1 MLKRLLLFLSLCLLT
16 IGTAA
21 GQNITVKG
29 TVLDENSEPI
39 IGATVRLKD
48 DATKGALTD
57 IDGRFTLQ
65 VRQGQILLVT
75 FVGYKN
81 LEVAAAPNLTIRLEP
96 ENQLLEEVMVVA
108 FGTAKKAAFTG
119 SAVEVD
125 NKELEKRQVS
135 NVTAALTGKVPGITV
150 TNGNNQPGTTSSI
163 TIRGIGSFSA
173 GTGPLYV
180 VDGVPFDGDISTI
193 NPQDIQSTTVL
204 KDAASAA
211 LYGARGANG
220 VIIITTKNGARSGGK
235 MNITFDARY
244 GTNAREIGDYDVMK
258 DPKIYAAKYFEGIYN
273 YWRDLTGEDGSKV
286 FTNAD
291 DVYKAAVGTYFGV
304 PDDSGKAQA
313 SLVYHP
319 FTYADK
325 ANPFIRQADGS
336 FVMDPKTTVG
346 GLYTDPQGK
355 DYWLQPDDWSEYI
368 FSTNPRQE
376 YNLSI
381 SGANEKANYYMSAGF
396 LDDKGYT
403 VGSGFQRF
411 TARLRSD
418 FTPYKWIKMGG
429 NLGYTY
435 TNYNQISNTTEGG
448 NSGNIFAMTNF
459 MAPLFPMYVRDGDG
473 NIMIDKWGNEIYD
486 YGNQTYPGL
495 QRPYLA
501 IANPLANNILDYH
514 DAKADVLSGRGYM
527 DFTFVEGLKLTL
539 NVGYDSDNTYG
550 TDVNNPYYGQFAGQ
564 GGIITKWYSRTH
576 SFNTQQLL
584 TYTKSFGKN
593 NFDILAGHEFYR
605 YKYEY
610 FYGWKNGIYNPE
622 NTELEGALFEPMTGS
637 THSEYS
643 TEGYLGRFQYDYDN
657 TYFLSASYRRDASSR
672 FAPDHRW
679 GNFWS
684 VGASWLISS
693 EDFMAGAKNWLDL
706 LKVKVS
712 YGMQG
717 NDAVGSFRYM
727 DLYTLA
733 KSGETGYA
741 VNFSDKGNENLTW
754 ETSGNFNA
762 GIEFSLFK
770 ERLSGGVDFYIRE
783 VSDMLFWQPAPR
795 SAGYSGYY
803 ANIGSMKN
811 TGVDFNLKAVF
822 LKTKNFYWD
831 IYVNGGY
838 FKNTLTKL
846 PAEWEA
852 DELGYRSG
860 NSVYKVG
867 GSIYDIALAHYLGVN
882 EKGEPTWE
890 FSDPETGEKSVT
902 TKPSE
907 GQQKQSRWIFTDV
920 APKINGGFGTNIEF
934 FGIDLSASLT
944 YALGGRRIDSTYQSL
959 MHDGASGEAGS
970 NWHMDILNSWTPEN
984 TNTDI
989 PQISWG
995 GKGYANATSDRF
1007 LISRDYLSIDNVT
1020 VGYTIPKQWLSKAGI
1035 SSLRIYFAGDNL
1047 YVFSARKGY
1056 DPRFGGG
1063 VGYKAIR
1070 SLSGGLKLTF

>member
-1 MLKRLLLFLSLCLLT
+1 MRKHLLLFFLFCFT
-16 IGTAA
+16 AIGTAL

-29 TVLDENSEPI
+29 TVLDENSDPVM
-39 IGATVRLKD
+39 GATVRLKN
-48 DATKGALTD
+48 DATKGAITD
-57 IDGRFTLQ
+57 LDGKFTLQ
-65 VRQGQILLVT
+65 ARSGELLIVSY
-75 FVGYKN
+75 VGYTTQ
-81 LEVAAAPNLTIRLEP
+81 EVAAAPALTIRLVP
-96 ENQLLEEVMVVA
+96 DNQLLDEVMVVA

-125 NKELEKRQVS
+125 NTELEKRQVS

-220 VIIITTKNGARSGGK
+220 VIIITTKNGARSRGK
-235 MNITFDARY
+235 MNITFDAKY
-244 GTNAREIGDYDVMK
+244 GVNSREIGDYDVIK

-273 YWRDLTGEDGSKV
+273 YQTALTNEDGTPK
-286 FTNAD
+286 FDAQGAYD
-291 DVYKAAVGTYFGV
+291 AALQTYFG
-304 PDDSGKAQA
+304 SKGM
-313 SLVYHP
+313 VYHP
-319 FTYADK
+319 FTIPNMK
-325 ANPFIRQADGS
+325 QPFIRQSDGT
-336 FVMDPKTTVG
+336 FMMDPAATVG
-346 GLYTDPQGK
+346 GIYTDPDGNE
-355 DYWLQPDDWSEYI
+355 YWLQPDDWSEYI
-368 FSTNPRQE
+368 FKTNPRQE

-381 SGANEKANYYMSAGF
+381 SGASDKANYYMSAGF

-411 TARLRSD
+411 TSRLRSD
-418 FTPYKWIKMGG
+418 FTPFKWLKMGG

-435 TNYNQISNTTEGG
+435 TKYQQISNTTEGG

-459 MAPLFPMYVRDGDG
+459 MAPMFPVYVRDKDK
-473 NIMIDKWGNEIYD
+473 NIVIDKWGNQVYD
-486 YGNQTYPGL
+486 YGDQTYPGL

-501 IANPLANNILDYH
+501 IANPLANNTLDYH
-514 DAKADVLSGRGYM
+514 DAKADVLTARGYM

-539 NVGYDSDNTYG
+539 NVGYDADNTYG
-550 TDVNNPYYGQFAGQ
+550 TDINNPFYGQMSDS
-564 GGIITKWYSRTH
+564 GGIITKWMSRTH

-584 TYTKSFGKN
+584 TYVKSFGKHN
-593 NFDILAGHEFYR
+593 LDFLVGHEFYR
-605 YKYEY
+605 TKFEQMWGYKYGMY
-610 FYGWKNGIYNPE
+610 DPE
-622 NTELEGALFEPMTGS
+622 NTELDGALFKPDTGS
-637 THSEYS
+637 DHSMYS

-657 TYFLSASYRRDASSR
+657 KYFASASYRRDASSR

-693 EDFMAGAKNWLDL
+693 EDFMAGSRNWIDL

-712 YGMQG
+712 YGQQG

-727 DLYTLA
+727 DIYSLK
-733 KSGETGYA
+733 KSGETDYA
-741 VNFSDKGNENLTW
+741 VSFASKGNENLTW

-770 ERLSGGVDFYIRE
+770 ERLSGGIDFYIRQ

-795 SAGYSGYY
+795 TAGYSGFYN
-803 ANIGSMKN
+803 NIGAMKN
-811 TGVDFNLKAVF
+811 TGVDFNLKGV
-822 LKTKNFYWD
+822 LVKNKNFYWD
-831 IYVNGGY
+831 IYLNGGY

-846 PAEWEA
+846 PADWEA
-852 DELGYRSG
+852 DPLGYRDGS
-860 NSVYKVG
+860 SVYKVG
-867 GSIYDIALAHYLGVN
+867 GSIYDMALAHYLGVN
-882 EKGEPTWE
+882 EKGEATWE
-890 FSDPETGEKSVT
+890 YTDPETGEKSVT
-902 TKPSE
+902 NNPIKAQE
-907 GQQKQSRWIFTDV
+907 KESRWIFTDI
-920 APKINGGFGTNIEF
+920 APKLNGGLGTNMEF
-934 FGIDLSASLT
+934 FGFDLSVSTT

-959 MHDGASGEAGS
+959 MHDGASGQAGT
-970 NWHMDILNSWTPEN
+970 NWHMDILDSWTTEN
-984 TNTDI
+984 NTSDI
-989 PQISWG
+989 PMITYG

-1007 LISRDYLSIDNVT
+1007 LISRDYFSIDNVT
-1020 VGYTIPKQWLSKAGI
+1020 LGYTIPKKFLEKAGI
-1035 SSLRIYFAGDNL
+1035 QALRIYFAGDNL